1 MTKEEKY
8 SHCKKHAPELLAV
21 EFWANMK
28 KELEFLDRATSQEM
42 AARYNWEDKNGIK

>member
-1 MTKEEKY
+1 MAEQEKRDY
-8 SHCKKHAPELLAV
+8 CKKHAPELLTV

-28 KELEFLDRATSQEM
+28 KELEFLDRASSEDM